1 MSPAPEDHAAFPA
14 ALTHEGESGS
24 SVLRRAYLRLLVM
37 AFTLFNS
44 IRLITYVPT
53 ILAIHA
59 SGDSGQYSLWT
70 WTMWIGANA
79 TMAAWL
85 YENNGR
91 RLDAASAMN
100 AGNALMCAAT
110 SLTIV
115 YYRV

>member
-1 MSPAPEDHAAFPA
+1 MRPVAWEHARPQAQGDASA
-14 ALTHEGESGS
+14 A
-24 SVLRRAYLRLLVM
+24 RRAYLKLLVL

-53 ILAIHA
+53 ILALHA
-59 SGDSGQYSLWT
+59 SGDSSQYSLWT

-85 YENNGR
+85 YEANGQKF
-91 RLDAASAMN
+91 DAASAMN

-115 YYRV
+115 YFRL